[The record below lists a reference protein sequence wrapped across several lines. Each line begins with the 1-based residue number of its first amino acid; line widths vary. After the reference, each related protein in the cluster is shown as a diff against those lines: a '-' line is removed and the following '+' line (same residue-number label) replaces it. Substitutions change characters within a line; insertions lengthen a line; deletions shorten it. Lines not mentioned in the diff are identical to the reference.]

1 MQSHS
6 KILVWYKVAS
16 QQVVLGEAY
25 QDMSD
30 RLVSLW
36 LDTPTENDL
45 MSDLGY
51 HISLFGDD
59 GRKIA
64 DKAIS
69 MLTADQLLG
78 KAQRLAE
85 TGKTEARL

>member
-16 QQVVLGEAY
+16 QQVILGEAY

-30 RLVSLW
+30 KLVSLW
-36 LDTPTENDL
+36 LDTPTEDGL
-45 MSDLGY
+45 ISDLGY
-51 HISLFGDD
+51 HMSLFGDD

-78 KAQRLAE
+78 TEQQLLD
-85 TGKTEARL
+85 TGKAGMRL

>member
-16 QQVVLGEAY
+16 QQVVLGEAC
-25 QDMSD
+25 QDVCD
-30 RLVSLW
+30 NLVSLW
-36 LDTPTENDL
+36 VDTPTEVAD
-45 MSDLGY
+45 DLGY
-51 HISLFGDD
+51 HMSLFGDD

-64 DKAIS
+64 DKPIS

-78 KAQRLAE
+78 AKDNL
-85 TGKTEARL
+85 GARV